1 MLRDIVLGQKTE
13 LDKVLKET
21 YIERDIELFS
31 LEHNLI
37 KVIMGPRRAGK
48 SFFVLHTLNRMGL
61 FGYVNFDNEALVLLE
76 NYDDLIAEVNRVYEK
91 PTTIFFDEIQNLPR
105 WELFVNRLQRQGY
118 NIVVTGSNSK
128 LLSKELA
135 THLTGRHIPTTVLT
149 FSFKEYL
156 RARNV
161 DLLKL
166 TTQQREE
173 LLLGYLRSGGYPET
187 VIKKL
192 DAGQYLGVLFDS
204 ILYKDI
210 IKRHNIRKGPDI
222 EKLAIFLLSNLASEL
237 SYRSIANVV
246 GLKSSITVQKYCG
259 FLEEAYLMF
268 TVSRFSYKT
277 KQVGQNRK
285 MYCYDNGFIA
295 AKAFQAS
302 PNLGKLFENSIAI
315 HLRQKEIE
323 KQLEL
328 YYWRNQQGEEVDFI
342 IKKGTKIVELIQS
355 CYTLDNEKTREREIR
370 ALLKAGKELE
380 CNKLTVLTLR
390 EDKEE
395 GREWFGIKGT
405 ITYVP
410 FEKWVLE
417 GTVHQLAEQ
426 YR

>member
-1 MLRDIVLGQKTE
+1 MLRDVILSQKAE
-13 LDKVLKET
+13 LERVLKET
-21 YIERDIELFS
+21 YIEREVEPFS

-48 SFFVLHTLNRMGL
+48 SFFVLHTLKRMGT
-61 FGYVNFDNEALVLLE
+61 FGYANFDSEALVLLE
-76 NYDDLIAEVNRVYEK
+76 NYDDLIAEVDRVYEK
-91 PTTIFFDEIQNLPR
+91 PATIFFDEIQNLPR

-128 LLSKELA
+128 LLSRKLA

-156 RARNV
+156 RAKNV
-161 DLLKL
+161 DPQKL

-173 LLLGYLRSGGYPET
+173 LLLDYLQSGGYPET
-187 VIKKL
+187 VMKKL
-192 DAGQYLGVLFDS
+192 DPSQYLGVLFES

-222 EKLAIFLLSNLASEL
+222 EKLAVYLLSNLASEL
-237 SYRSIANVV
+237 SYLSIAKAV
-246 GLKSSITVQKYCG
+246 GIKSSITVQKYCG

-268 TVSRFSYKT
+268 TINRFSYKT
-277 KQVGQNRK
+277 KRVGQNRK
-285 MYCYDNGFIA
+285 MYCYDNGLIA

-302 PNLGKLFENSIAI
+302 PNLGKLFENCIAI
-315 HLRQKEIE
+315 HLKRKEIE
-323 KQLEL
+323 KRLEL
-328 YYWRNQQGEEVDFI
+328 YYWRNQQGEEVDFV
-342 IKKGTKIVELIQS
+342 IKKGTKIVELIQA
-355 CYTLDNEKTREREIR
+355 CYTLGNEKTREREVR
-370 ALLKAGKELE
+370 ALLKTGKELR

-395 GREWFGIKGT
+395 ECEWFGIKGI

-410 FEKWVLE
+410 FERWFLDK
-417 GTVHQLAEQ
+417 TVIE
-426 YR
+426 